1 MRHGA
6 SGVRHHAVVVVG
18 GGPAGSLTA
27 AFLARRGFD
36 VALYERETFP
46 RHHIGESLLPATLAV
61 LEDVGVLPAIEAEGF
76 LAKRG
81 ATWCWGKSDEPW
93 SLYFKETSSRYPHS
107 YQVSRD
113 RFDQILLEHAAS
125 SGARVRQGV
134 AVRAVREGAVELA
147 DGEYVGADM
156 VVDASGQR
164 SLVASTHGLKR
175 WDAYFRNLA
184 VYGYFRGARH
194 LDPPDDSNIYIESYE
209 NGWIWKIPLAG
220 DISSVGAVVD
230 RDFGATSIRNFGRE
244 RFYLDQI
251 GATRRAAAMLKG
263 ADFADGPHVVRDWSY
278 CADTFT
284 GDGFVLVG
292 DAACFID
299 PLFSTGVHLAAT
311 GASLAAAFVTT
322 ALRDP
327 DLAAKARDAYQ
338 RLYLAQY
345 RHFHD
350 MAQLFYGTNRAQESY
365 FWEARRLTG
374 ETRLAPRAAFV
385 RAISGQAAFQVERA
399 ALSHAAL
406 PEDFERELERHAASG
421 GSTRFEPTGAT
432 RVRLAAGFRVRKQAV
447 LGEGRFVMGQVITG
461 KGRDDLPVSALVA
474 NLAEHAVGQS
484 LDEVANQIVGADA
497 GSYRRAVISAAALL
511 LAEEVLEVST

>member
-1 MRHGA
+1 MRGSESEA
-6 SGVRHHAVVVVG
+6 HHDAVVIG
-18 GGPAGSLTA
+18 GGPAGSITA

-36 VALYERETFP
+36 VALYEREHFP

-76 LAKRG
+76 LAKWG
-81 ATWCWGKSDEPW
+81 ATWSWGRSDEPW
-93 SLYFKETSSRYPHS
+93 SLYFRETSARYPHA

-113 RFDQILLEHAAS
+113 RFDQILLEHASS

-134 AVRAVREGAVELA
+134 AVRSVREGEVELA
-147 DGEYVGADM
+147 DGERVGADI

-164 SLVASTHGLKR
+164 SLIASARGFKR

-194 LDPPDDSNIYIESYE
+194 LDPPDDSNIFIESYE
-209 NGWIWKIPLAG
+209 NGWMWKIPLAG
-220 DISSVGAVVD
+220 GISSVGAVVD
-230 RDFGATSIRNFGRE
+230 RDIGAAGIRKVGRE
-244 RFYLDQI
+244 RFYLDQVA
-251 GATRRAAAMLKG
+251 ATVRAAALLDG
-263 ADFADGPHVVRDWSY
+263 ADFVDGPHVVRDWSY
-278 CADTFT
+278 RADTFA

-311 GASLAAAFVTT
+311 GASLAAAYVAT

-327 DLAAKARDAYQ
+327 DLTAAARDAYQ

-345 RHFHD
+345 GHFHD
-350 MAQLFYGTNRAQESY
+350 MAQLFYGTNRARESY

-374 ETRLAPRAAFV
+374 ETRLEPRAAFV

-399 ALSHAAL
+399 ALTHAAL
-406 PEDFERELERHAASG
+406 PEDFERELERQVAVHGAP
-421 GSTRFEPTGAT
+421 RVEPTGAM
-432 RVRLAAGFRVRKQAV
+432 RVRLAAGLEVSERAV
-447 LGEGRFVMGQVITG
+447 LGDGRFEMGHVIAG
-461 KGRDDLPVSALVA
+461 NGRDDLPVSALVA
-474 NLAEHAVGQS
+474 NLAKQATGRSLGEIADRITGTDPGSTREAV
-484 LDEVANQIVGADA
+484 L
-497 GSYRRAVISAAALL
+497 SAAALL
-511 LAEEVLEVST
+511 IAEEVLEVTA